1 MVILLKEKKMSKTLY
16 GKDAIKAVEKLENRK
31 LSYAEKRVVVEE
43 GFSPVAYLD
52 TKGIKTFGVGQTGEW
67 IDKGFK
73 ASFEHHVKR
82 ATKKVPKLKQLPV
95 ELQAELIQAE
105 YRGDLGESKDAV
117 ALINEGKFKEASK
130 EFLDNDDY
138 RTSVSLRGT
147 ERQTGIAGR
156 MEKVAQALYNHAEDP
171 IEEAIS
177 AIKRPSYEVK
187 SKDTL
192 SSISRQTGTPL
203 EELIKLNNIQNPDVI
218 QSGTKLLYK

>member
-1 MVILLKEKKMSKTLY
+1 MSKTLY
-16 GKDAIKAVEKLENRK
+16 GKDAIKAVEKLEKRK

-43 GFSPVAYLD
+43 GFSPVPYLD
-52 TKGIKTFGVGQTGEW
+52 TKGVKTFGVGQTGKW

-105 YRGDLGESKDAV
+105 YRGDLGESKNAV
-117 ALINEGKFKEASK
+117 SLINKGKFKEAAE

-147 ERQTGIAGR
+147 EFETGIAGR
-156 MEKVAQALYNHAEDP
+156 MEKVAQALSTHAEDP
-171 IEEAIS
+171 IEEAIKTV
-177 AIKRPSYEVK
+177 KRPSYEVK

-203 EELIKLNNIQNPDVI
+203 EELISLNNIQNPNAI
-218 QSGTKLLYK
+218 QAGTKLLYK